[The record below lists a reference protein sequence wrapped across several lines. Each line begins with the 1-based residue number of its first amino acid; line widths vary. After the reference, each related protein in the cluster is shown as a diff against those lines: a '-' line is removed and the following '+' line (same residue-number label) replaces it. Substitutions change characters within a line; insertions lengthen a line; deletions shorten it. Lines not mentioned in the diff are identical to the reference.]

1 MAKEKKSQSPDIF
14 TVNGKSYRMLLQ
26 RVNIPDVGVRTAVEI
41 LVDTEA
47 QQKLVEIGCIGTVI
61 EEVI

>member
-1 MAKEKKSQSPDIF
+1 
-14 TVNGKSYRMLLQ
+14 MLLQ